1 MDELNRKLAEWA
13 GLHRNEPTGGFWW
26 DSEGN
31 LIFDFHK
38 PEEKGFTHSLDLCFK
53 WLVPKVLEE
62 YNIEFYSFKQ
72 KSSQFYSEVNIWKKG
87 KTKYSFEILQDK
99 HIAKAFEQGK
109 DLDKI
114 TALAL
119 CKAVEELI

>member
-38 PEEKGFTHSLDLCFK
+38 PEEKGFTHSLDQCFK
-53 WLVPKVLEE
+53 WLVSKAIAEFGIGKVCNALSDALFHA
-62 YNIEFYSFKQ
+62 YML
-72 KSSQFYSEVNIWKKG
+72 
-87 KTKYSFEILQDK
+87 KTYD
-99 HIAKAFEQGK
+99 
-109 DLDKI
+109 
-114 TALAL
+114 TADRF
-119 CKAVEELI
+119 CKAIEKLIL